1 MTSSITTYDMLLL
14 LIEQEKEAYRKL
26 LGNVGYPLHADD
38 KTLLFELFLDDK
50 YTKFVMRLSY
60 TPMDGE
66 SGRPYHRLKCTM
78 TLDGHHIT
86 IKRLKELDAQRFQED
101 SRRIV
106 ERTWS
111 THNG

>member
-1 MTSSITTYDMLLL
+1 MTPSITTYEMLLR
-14 LIEQEKEAYRKL
+14 LIETEKEAYRKL
-26 LGNVGYPLHADD
+26 LGSPGAPRHAND
-38 KTLLFELFLDDK
+38 KKISFELFLDNK
-50 YTKFVMRLSY
+50 HTVFFMRLSY
-60 TPMDGE
+60 TPMDSPIGF
-66 SGRPYHRLKCTM
+66 PYNRLKCTM

-101 SRRIV
+101 SRRIA